1 MRRLAGVV
9 CALGLLVACS
19 DAGGGAEAEG
29 LTVFAAA
36 SLTEA
41 FTAIEA
47 GVEADQDGVRVT
59 YSFGGSQALVQQ
71 VLDGAPADVV
81 ATADQTTMDRLVR
94 AGLVERP
101 VAFARNTLVIA
112 VEPGNPKD
120 VRGLRDLARPDV
132 VVVLADPSVPAGR
145 YSADVLRTEGV
156 SVQPSSL
163 ELDVKAALAKVTNGE
178 ADAAVVYTTDV
189 RAARAKVQGIP
200 IPNAEAV
207 YPVAT
212 VRASTHRDAAHA
224 FIAYLVEGK
233 GRVVLRA
240 AGFRE
245 A

>member
-1 MRRLAGVV
+1 MRRLASVV

-19 DAGGGAEAEG
+19 DAGGGGEAER

-41 FTAIEA
+41 FTMMES
-47 GVEADQDGVRVT
+47 GVELEQDGVRVT

-71 VLDGAPADVV
+71 VLDGAPADVI
-81 ATADQTTMDRLVR
+81 ATADQRTMDRLVR
-94 AGLVERP
+94 AGLVESP
-101 VAFARNTLVIA
+101 VVFARNSLVIA
-112 VEPGNPKD
+112 VEAGNPKG
-120 VRGLRDLARPDV
+120 VRDMRDLARPDV
-132 VVVLADPSVPAGR
+132 FVVLADPSVPAGR
-145 YSADVLRTEGV
+145 YAADVLRTEGV
-156 SVQPSSL
+156 TVQPRSL

-189 RAARAKVQGIP
+189 RAARTKVQGIP

-207 YPVAT
+207 HSVAT
-212 VRASTHRDAAHA
+212 VRASDHRDAAHA

-245 A
+245 V